1 MSAKYGPLTIQ
12 YAGCYGLNV
21 DEVQKW
27 ISYYANG
34 NVPDSVK
41 EWMEPTKEE
50 RINSIKSYIQQMV
63 DQSLSSQIK
72 GDLIAGRIASADKKV
87 SPDICPF

>member
-1 MSAKYGPLTIQ
+1 MEQ
-12 YAGCYGLNV
+12 YADSYGIQLK
-21 DEVQKW
+21 EVKQW
-27 ISYYANG
+27 VNDYASG

-50 RINSIKSYIQQMV
+50 RINSIKEYIQRMV
-63 DQSLSSQIK
+63 DQSVTSQVK
-72 GDLIAGRIASADKKV
+72 ADLIAGRIVASEAKP

>member
-1 MSAKYGPLTIQ
+1 MSLMQQ
-12 YAGCYGLNV
+12 YADAYGIQLK
-21 DEVQKW
+21 EVKQW
-27 ISYYANG
+27 VNDFASG

-63 DQSLSSQIK
+63 DESVTSQVK
-72 GDLIAGRIASADKKV
+72 ADLIAGRIASSVAKPSIDL
-87 SPDICPF
+87 CPF

>member
-1 MSAKYGPLTIQ
+1 MSLQQQ
-12 YAGCYGLNV
+12 YADSYGIQIK
-21 DEVQKW
+21 EVKQW
-27 ISYYANG
+27 CSDYASG

-50 RINSIKSYIQQMV
+50 RINSIKEYIQQMV

-72 GDLIAGRIASADKKV
+72 GDLIAGRIVASVAKPSVDL
-87 SPDICPF
+87 CPF

>member
-1 MSAKYGPLTIQ
+1 MSLQQQYSDIYGIQ
-12 YAGCYGLNV
+12 IKEVKQWCSDYA
-21 DEVQKW
+21 
-27 ISYYANG
+27 SG

-72 GDLIAGRIASADKKV
+72 GDLIAGRIASADEKV

>member
-1 MSAKYGPLTIQ
+1 MSLQQQ
-12 YAGCYGLNV
+12 YADIYGVQLK
-21 DEVQKW
+21 EVKQW
-27 ISYYANG
+27 CSDFASG

-72 GDLIAGRIASADKKV
+72 GDLIAGRIACADNQKDV
-87 SPDICPF
+87 HVCPF

>member
-1 MSAKYGPLTIQ
+1 MSLQQQ
-12 YAGCYGLNV
+12 YADIYGVQLK
-21 DEVQKW
+21 EVKQW
-27 ISYYANG
+27 CSDYASG

-50 RINSIKSYIQQMV
+50 RINSIKEYIQRMV
-63 DQSLSSQIK
+63 DESVTSQVK
-72 GDLIAGRIASADKKV
+72 ADLIAGRIACADKKV